1 MFAKESCDKYLIL
14 EYFEFSDRF
23 LIVVF
28 TGADDLDHS
37 ETSLESF
44 IETSPA
50 NLKNLIEKA
59 GNRVVAVNNRAPN
72 DVKQNQVG
80 LWRPKWGWGWGGGSV
95 KSRNFKNKK
104 K

>member
-28 TGADDLDHS
+28 TGAEDLDHS

-50 NLKNLIEKA
+50 HLKNLIEKA

-80 LWRPKWGWGWGGGSV
+80 LWTFWSPKGGGGGAADID
-95 KSRNFKNKK
+95 NM
-104 K
+104 